1 MWHIQ
6 NVIIG
11 SMRNW
16 SKTALEW
23 NLANDPTFG
32 PHTPGGC
39 TQCKG
44 ALTIN
49 GSTVTRNVS
58 YYIIGQVSKFV
69 PSGSKV
75 IKSISPGNVPQ
86 VAFITPEGKKV
97 LVIANEGNG
106 TFNFSI
112 KWKNTFASGQ
122 LPGGTVATYVW

>member
-1 MWHIQ
+1 
-6 NVIIG
+6 
-11 SMRNW
+11 
-16 SKTALEW
+16 
-23 NLANDPTFG
+23 
-32 PHTPGGC
+32 
-39 TQCKG
+39 
-44 ALTIN
+44 
-49 GSTVTRNVS
+49 VS